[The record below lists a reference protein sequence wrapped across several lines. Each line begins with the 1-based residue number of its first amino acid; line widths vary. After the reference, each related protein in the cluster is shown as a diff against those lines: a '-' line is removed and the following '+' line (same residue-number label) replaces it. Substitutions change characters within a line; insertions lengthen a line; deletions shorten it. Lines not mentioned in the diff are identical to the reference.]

1 MRLMSW
7 LTGPRD
13 DGPVLCGVLMVEGC
27 DREGYDGI
35 RGGMDGR
42 LGLGPDRAGAPHMAA
57 MPTCDGKSSITSV
70 ITTFGKSTY
79 IASIEVAIT
88 VQSAMHHD
96 MVKPSKRHLYLF
108 LFEEGDPK

>member
-1 MRLMSW
+1 MRHMSW

-13 DGPVLCGVLMVEGC
+13 DGPVLWGVLMVEGC
-27 DREGYDGI
+27 DGEGCDGI

-57 MPTCDGKSSITSV
+57 MPKCDGKCSITSV
-70 ITTFGKSTY
+70 MRTFGKSTY

-88 VQSAMHHD
+88 AQSSMHHD
-96 MVKPSKRHLYLF
+96 MAKPPKRHLYMS
-108 LFEEGDPK
+108 LFEEGGTG